1 MIRVLVTGARGQVGG
16 EVARALEEHAEVIAH
31 DRSTL
36 DLANPAQIAQRV
48 RAARPDVIVNAAA
61 YTAVDRAE
69 TEEEVAHAVN
79 GTAPRMLAEEAKRAG
94 ALVIH
99 YSTDYVFD
107 GAKPQ
112 PYEETD
118 APRPLSAYGRTKLEG
133 ERSIAGSGAPHII
146 LRTSWVYGPT
156 GQNFLRTMLRLAAI
170 RDELRVVD
178 DQRGA
183 PTSSR
188 QIARATLDL
197 LTAGE
202 RSRAITPQDIERLKQ
217 ASGLYHATAAGET
230 TWFGFAQAI
239 FAARSRSLG
248 AAFTSPRLVAIAT
261 RDYPT
266 PARRPANSVL
276 SNAKLNATLGVAID
290 DWRAG
295 LEEALS
301 ELGGP

>member
-16 EVARALEEHAEVIAH
+16 EVARALAGRAEVIAP

-36 DLANPAQIAQRV
+36 DLANPAQVAQRV

-69 TEEEVAHAVN
+69 ADEELAHAVN
-79 GTAPRMLAEEAKRAG
+79 GIAPRMLAEEAKRAG
-94 ALVIH
+94 ALLIH

-107 GAKPQ
+107 GTKPG

-118 APRPLSAYGRTKLEG
+118 TPRPLNAYGRTKLEG
-133 ERSIAGSGAPHII
+133 ERSIAASGAPHII

-156 GQNFLRTMLRLAAI
+156 GQNFLRTMLRLAAT
-170 RDELRVVD
+170 REELRVVD

-197 LTAGE
+197 LAEGE
-202 RSRAITPQDIERLKQ
+202 PSRAITLEDIERLKR
-217 ASGLYHATAAGET
+217 ASGLYHASAAGET

-239 FAARSRSLG
+239 LAARSRSAG
-248 AAFTSPRLVAIAT
+248 NTSTTPKLVAITT
-261 RDYPT
+261 REYPT
-266 PARRPANSVL
+266 PALRPANSVL
-276 SNAKLNATLGVAID
+276 SNAKLNATLGVAIG

-295 LEEALS
+295 LAEALS
-301 ELGGP
+301 ELAVP